1 MPSWKGW
8 NKLTMLDR
16 VRKDNEDGVK
26 YQVARA
32 FDPQE
37 GEGHKHLH
45 SYENFVLYSVY
56 LC

>member
-32 FDPQE
+32 FAPQE
-37 GEGHKHLH
+37 SEGHKHLH